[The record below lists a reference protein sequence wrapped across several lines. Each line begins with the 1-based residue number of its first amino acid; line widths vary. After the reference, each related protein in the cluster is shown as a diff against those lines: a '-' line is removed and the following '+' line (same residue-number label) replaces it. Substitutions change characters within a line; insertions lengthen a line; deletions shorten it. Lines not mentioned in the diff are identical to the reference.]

1 MLNTR
6 RVCVQF
12 NMTALPPWV
21 TARQLNSHTQ
31 VTSQQ
36 CGHRHTATWHLLGD
50 MLDHPVT
57 RPCDR
62 KWTMAKRKT
71 PMGLFA
77 TSNTVIKHLP
87 PDWSIYFVGATQDR
101 ALCRKRCGNDRA
113 RHFRKWYMTAVMWW
127 MWFPNPGHTVA
138 LTIQIHSH
146 LYYHSISKS
155 LKPTCSPP
163 CLGHIH
169 THTHTTCH
177 MHALYCFAVV

>member
-36 CGHRHTATWHLLGD
+36 CGHRQTATWHLLGD

-57 RPCDR
+57 WLCDR

-77 TSNTVIKHLP
+77 TSNTVIKHLL
-87 PDWSIYFVGATQDR
+87 PDWSIYFVGATQDQ
-101 ALCRKRCGNDRA
+101 ALCSKWCGNDRA
-113 RHFRKWYMTAVMWW
+113 RHFWKWYDSCNVVNVVPKPWS
-127 MWFPNPGHTVA
+127 HYCSK
-138 LTIQIHSH
+138 HSDTQSSRLPLN
-146 LYYHSISKS
+146 LY
-155 LKPTCSPP
+155 
-163 CLGHIH
+163 
-169 THTHTTCH
+169 
-177 MHALYCFAVV
+177 